1 MSKYI
6 VFGAGTFGRQMIDF
20 LQRENITF
28 FIDNS
33 IEKQKSEF
41 EGFPVYALKDALIKR
56 TDEQII
62 LAVSEKYI
70 EELIIQLKEQGIYQ
84 YRTYRE
90 VQVEYIRKKLKKR
103 TDYLLIYKKA
113 VQWIKK
119 NSIPGE
125 GIINSTNIKKS
136 YPEVTGYFIPTLI
149 RWGYKDL
156 AVSYAKWLCSIQ
168 KTDGSWFDTYDEAP
182 YIFDSAQILKGL
194 LAVRELYPEVDDNIL
209 RGCDWILQQMT
220 DEGQL
225 VTPTKDAWGNDTR
238 TCSELI
244 HIYCL
249 SPLVEA
255 GKVFNKTDYQEKA
268 YKIFDYYKKNYYDEI
283 MNFSLLSHFYAYVME
298 ALLDMGETQ
307 MAEEAMKRMEQF
319 QKENGAVPAY
329 HNVEWVCSTGLF
341 QLALVWFRLGNME
354 NGQKAFEY
362 ACKLQNETG
371 GWFGSYLSEEH
382 TDEINTYI
390 PNAEISWAVKYFL
403 DALYY
408 KNVALFEKQ
417 APLFLEKIDKQDG
430 RYTLIRSLVEEEIT
444 TRNKKL
450 SVLDIG
456 CGKGRYLK
464 NLIKDIP
471 DVQYTGV
478 DLSLKVMEFF
488 DNPNIEKRQGTLT
501 NIPYEDDSFDIVY
514 TCEALEHAVDI
525 ENAIKEMARV
535 TQNGGK
541 IVVIDKNKE
550 KLGLMEIEE
559 WEQWFS
565 ETELKEE
572 MLKYCSNVEVNKEIN
587 SEHKGAEGL
596 FYAWIGTIKKG

>member
-6 VFGAGTFGRQMIDF
+6 VFGAGNFGRQMIDL
-20 LQRENITF
+20 LQMENITF

-56 TDEQII
+56 TDEQIV

-70 EELIIQLKEQGIYQ
+70 DELIIQLKEQGIYQ

-90 VQVEYIRKKLKKR
+90 VQVECIREKLKKR

-168 KTDGSWFDTYDEAP
+168 KKDGSWFDTYDEAP

-194 LAVRELYPEVDDNIL
+194 LAVRELYPKVDDAIL

-225 VTPTKDAWGNDTR
+225 VTPTKDAWGDDTR

-255 GKVFNKTDYQEKA
+255 GNVFNRTDYQEKA
-268 YKIFDYYKKNYYDEI
+268 YKIFDYYKKNYYNEI

-298 ALLDMGETQ
+298 ALLDMGEIQ
-307 MAEEAMKRMEQF
+307 MVEEAMKKMEQF

-341 QLALVWFRLGNME
+341 QLALVWFRLGNMD

-382 TDEINTYI
+382 ADEINTYI

-408 KNVALFEKQ
+408 KNVALFERQ

-471 DVQYTGV
+471 DVQYAGV

-488 DNPNIEKRQGTLT
+488 NNPNIEKRQGTLT
-501 NIPYEDDSFDIVY
+501 NIPYEDDSFDMVY